1 MPLTLARQTPAN
13 SASAPSVP
21 AASASTRPIH
31 AAIPPALRSALLDAI
46 AVLAPTTCSGCG
58 APDRGLCE
66 SCVTALEPVVKTVDL
81 NGLSV
86 AYAHEYDGV
95 VRSALA
101 AYKDGGRTDAA
112 SRLAP
117 SLSAA
122 IDVALRDAAGGPAH
136 LVTIPS
142 SRAALRERGYSPVGL
157 LLRHCGLHAEPAL
170 RSRRQAADQVGLTAE
185 YRRLNRVGWLTAR
198 GWVAGE
204 RVIIVDDI
212 LTTGST
218 LSEARRALEEAGA
231 LVLSAAVAAR
241 TPRRIGTDIG
251 FTTPSGQPSGE

>member
-1 MPLTLARQTPAN
+1 MPSRT
-13 SASAPSVP
+13 
-21 AASASTRPIH
+21 
-31 AAIPPALRSALLDAI
+31 AIPLALRSALLDAI

-58 APDRGLCE
+58 APDRALCE
-66 SCVTALEPVVKTVDL
+66 SCVAALEPTVRTV
-81 NGLSV
+81 GLDALTV

-122 IDVALRDAAGGPAH
+122 IDVALEEAVGDPVH

-142 SRAALRERGYSPVGL
+142 SRAAFRERGYSPVDL

-170 RSRRQAADQVGLTAE
+170 RSRRQAADQAGLTAE
-185 YRRLNRVGWLTAR
+185 SRRLNRVGWLTAR
-198 GWVAGE
+198 PWVAGE

-218 LSEARRALEEAGA
+218 LAEARRALEEAGA

-241 TPRRIGTDIG
+241 TPRRTGPDIG
-251 FTTPSGQPSGE
+251 FTTPSGLPPGEEPAHGW